1 MNSDRSH
8 VLTRTQDTLRNAPGK
23 PMHVDAIE
31 RVSVVRRVLTLIA
44 LMSSVYGCVSIE
56 EINSSF
62 VRIDR
67 AWQLDYQRTEDEFRY
82 RVVEADYETTLHAVR
97 QTYLDL
103 GMPIQVQSGS
113 RGVIVAENSAPTP
126 LSHEEWKE
134 VVRIEGPRA
143 KQIGG
148 WYMEMRDDPKGYF
161 VAVKATLRPMP
172 SGTFVLLDYELDNRE
187 IRAMGVRPS
196 RHAPPLAVQLG
207 SLKFW
212 AQLEKRLSE
221 VRAPAP
227 RKRESKEI
235 DI

>member
-1 MNSDRSH
+1 MSSDLSPIFTVAKENQRY
-8 VLTRTQDTLRNAPGK
+8 APGK
-23 PMHVDAIE
+23 TIHVAPNS
-31 RVSVVRRVLTLIA
+31 RSRVVRRLLIAIVLT
-44 LMSSVYGCVSIE
+44 SSVAGCVSIE
-56 EINSSF
+56 EVNSSF
-62 VRIDR
+62 ARIDR
-67 AWQLDYQRTEDEFRY
+67 AWQLEYQRTEDEFRY
-82 RVVEADYETTLHAVR
+82 RVVEADYETTLRAVR

-113 RGVIVAENSAPTP
+113 RGVIVAENAAPTP
-126 LSHEEWKE
+126 LTLEEWKE

-143 KQIGG
+143 KEIGG

-172 SGTFVLLDYELDNRE
+172 SGTFVILDYELDNRE

-196 RHAPPLAVQLG
+196 KHAPPRAVQLG

-235 DI
+235 EI